1 MKKKILLWALAV
13 SLMLSLAACGKSE
26 AAKAVDEMGIL
37 GALTGGVTAAA
48 GGISA
53 AIFFGWLVALIFK
66 PKPKSR

>member
-1 MKKKILLWALAV
+1 MV
-13 SLMLSLAACGKSE
+13 SLHRKLMTGFGYLLAKG